1 MRQRWQTRRM
11 KALVQSGSAM
21 SGIRVPEVLG
31 VLAGLPTVEAYVTHQ
46 PTTPWKF
53 EDGKARKTSRKAS

>member
-1 MRQRWQTRRM
+1 MTHYWM
-11 KALVQSGSAM
+11 KKCSCAVWPGQIWGLDFEM
-21 SGIRVPEVLG
+21 PG

-53 EDGKARKTSRKAS
+53 EDGKARKASRKAS